1 MEHLL
6 HARATGRAFIANDYH
21 VARLNFL
28 VQDYRY
34 GLFLGFDHTGRS
46 REGPQF
52 FFHARCLHDGT
63 VWSQVSAQDNEAAVG
78 RKGMIGVM
86 NAAIS
91 GVSIE
96 LVPAV
101 GLGKWFG
108 GAHAAGGGEIKL
120 TGLIGGVR
128 VADIPIIEPLLGVIV
143 QRRMHLQVQVPG
155 AAKFSQ
161 DGGDAAGAV
170 DILNVVG
177 AIGRDLGQAGHAV
190 GDVINVIEGEIH
202 LAFLC
207 GCKRVQD
214 GVGGSAHGHV

>member
-6 HARATGRAFIANDYH
+6 HARAAGRAFIANDHH

-34 GLFLGFDHTGRS
+34 GLFLGFDHTSRS
-46 REGPQF
+46 REGPQLF
-52 FFHARCLHDGT
+52 IDARCLHDGT
-63 VWSQVSAQDNEAAVG
+63 VWSQVSAQDNQTAVG
-78 RKGMIGVM
+78 RKGMIGVV

-96 LVPAV
+96 LLPAV

-108 GAHAAGGGEIKL
+108 GAHTAGRGVIQFA
-120 TGLIGGVR
+120 GLISGMR
-128 VADIPIIEPLLGVIV
+128 VADIPVIEPLLGVIV

-170 DILNVVG
+170 DVLNVVG
-177 AIGRDLGQAGHAV
+177 AIGRYLG
-190 GDVINVIEGEIH
+190 
-202 LAFLC
+202 
-207 GCKRVQD
+207 
-214 GVGGSAHGHV
+214 